1 MRKIIKK
8 NKLNRTNKLKENREA
23 DRWEGGA
30 PAPSIGEPPLA
41 EGVSNNENRS
51 KRFETVVLL
60 SRVKAATG
68 CLDDTCFS

>member
-51 KRFETVVLL
+51 KRFETVVFIIQGQSCNGLP
-60 SRVKAATG
+60 
-68 CLDDTCFS
+68 